1 MLSPHHTL
9 SLRPEVYVNVR
20 SIVCTGGLLL
30 SMHFIRVSLVVAIAA
45 VLVIGSNQEI
55 LSIGCQLH
63 ILFDFA
69 GATWPYRF
77 RCFVQ
82 KSIPDCKTVLV
93 ILSCRKVIMR
103 LPCCCIGDSQCRY
116 NNSLLQNYGVP
127 SVLYMYHAS

>member
-1 MLSPHHTL
+1 MLSPHQTL
-9 SLRPEVYVNVR
+9 SLRLEVYVNVR
-20 SIVCTGGLLL
+20 SIVWTGGLVS
-30 SMHFIRVSLVVAIAA
+30 SMHFIRVPLVATT

-93 ILSCRKVIMR
+93 ILSCR
-103 LPCCCIGDSQCRY
+103 
-116 NNSLLQNYGVP
+116 
-127 SVLYMYHAS
+127 